1 MRTRSRILLVLLIT
15 LSGCIVRYQG
25 FPDTT
30 VKSLPKDHNRTALPA
45 NPGFEQCDPQPS
57 SFGVGVRVAVG
68 FIDGLNLFNPLYWL
82 MYPGYLERSESLTAR
97 LQGVQVPVREAMW
110 RSPLVQTT
118 LRSL

>member
-57 SFGVGVRVAVG
+57 SFGVEVRVAVG
-68 FIDGLNLFNPLYWL
+68 FIDGLNLLPY
-82 MYPGYLERSESLTAR
+82 S
-97 LQGVQVPVREAMW
+97 
-110 RSPLVQTT
+110 
-118 LRSL
+118 